1 MSSKSKT
8 KLTFLTTEKRN
19 KLKQRIITEKQAY
32 AQDFK
37 ENFFNS
43 YKHYLDHYPEKKSL
57 FSVGMNMIFFVIL
70 TELLLLHISGIF
82 SDCKKNANKYAQL
95 QMCWYTSKFSMF
107 KKICPYDVIAI
118 HIRHVMH

>member
-1 MSSKSKT
+1 MSSKSKK

-32 AQDFK
+32 AQEFK
-37 ENFFNS
+37 EHFCNS

-57 FSVGMNMIFFVIL
+57 FSIGMKMNFFVTL

-82 SDCKKNANKYAQL
+82 SDCQKNDGIDIFQYFRKINL
-95 QMCWYTSKFSMF
+95 NSTRSFTSM
-107 KKICPYDVIAI
+107 YI
-118 HIRHVMH
+118 HAYEQTHIK